1 MNARFVL
8 ACVCSSFSVLA
19 ADQEATA
26 FENPS
31 QPSPS
36 ATTQAEE
43 KTAVQLSPKGTFKI
57 ETVLTKA
64 EDPADD
70 YEQQYVVSTAD
81 PNIRE
86 PLGEKHQAQPAIYYI
101 SPDEQWIFAQVHYG
115 SGMGGA
121 RLYQRKKDL
130 KFERVM
136 DEKPIWKFFEKQALK
151 GKKRPSDWGVEIVDF
166 VAWNPDSARVHF
178 SLRTGKRVT
187 GKGSF
192 GYYDWH
198 AYYNVRSG
206 KFELTDDLRVLN
218 RSAHVRPED

>member
-1 MNARFVL
+1 M
-8 ACVCSSFSVLA
+8 SVMVIGKMSW
-19 ADQEATA
+19 QEKVGRCLFLLCCLTWASATA
-26 FENPS
+26 
-31 QPSPS
+31 QV
-36 ATTQAEE
+36 EE
-43 KTAVQLSPKGTFKI
+43 KTEAQTSPKGTFRI
-57 ETVLTKA
+57 ETVFTKA
-64 EDPADD
+64 EDPADE
-70 YEQQYVVSTAD
+70 YEQQYVVSTVD

-86 PLGEKHQAQPAIYYI
+86 PLGEKRQAQPETYFI

-121 RLYQRKKDL
+121 RLYQRKQNL
-130 KFERVM
+130 HFERVM
-136 DEKPIWKFFEKQALK
+136 DEKSIWKFFEKQALK

-166 VAWNPDSARVHF
+166 VAWSPDSARVHF
-178 SLRTGKRVT
+178 SLRTGKRLT

-206 KFELTDDLRVLN
+206 KFELTDDLRALN